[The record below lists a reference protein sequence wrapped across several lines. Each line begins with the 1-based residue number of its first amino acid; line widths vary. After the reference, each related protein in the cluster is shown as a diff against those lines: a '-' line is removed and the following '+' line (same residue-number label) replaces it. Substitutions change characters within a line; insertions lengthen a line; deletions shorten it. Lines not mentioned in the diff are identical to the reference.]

1 LNCLQHTATA
11 DWDLCILSSLSFGPQ
26 GVGQLFVVVVT
37 PLSSTAAA
45 SPFQLR
51 APHLNSYVQWDYT
64 PSFQPSFK
72 GQQIVAFYGGA
83 FGVPG
88 PYPIV
93 LYWVQLIVAGQPV
106 AQIYPNPYG
115 L

>member
-1 LNCLQHTATA
+1 M
-11 DWDLCILSSLSFGPQ
+11 FGAQ
-26 GVGQLFVVVVT
+26 GIGQLFVVVVT
-37 PLSSTAAA
+37 PLSQSAA
-45 SPFQLR
+45 SSSFQLR
-51 APHLNSYVQWDYT
+51 ALRPNTFTQWDYT
-64 PSFQPSFK
+64 PSFQPSYR

-88 PYPIV
+88 PYPII
-93 LYWVQLIVAGQPV
+93 LYWVQLTVGGAPV